1 MEWLKRTCFS
11 NLEKESQKNH
21 LLLFI
26 TICSFCLGII
36 AIGYYGYIF
45 TERAIAFWI
54 CGISVVAFGTLFTFI
69 KSMESAYKYIMTFM
83 LLTMSYIMVQAFN
96 ESPAVFQMG
105 FYFTLAVSLINLS
118 ERLIL
123 ILGGVAVV
131 ITFILCSY
139 WPEQFFAYTASSE
152 AANFASLLAIVTIAM
167 WGVTKIGSNLLLR
180 LSDEKQEVMRKAQE
194 LEETQRFIEETV
206 VKLDSN
212 FNHLRQNMNT
222 SMESMSEIN
231 FAFEE
236 VAVGTQSQSEMMYRS
251 VEVLNDMEGNIEQ
264 IISQVRT
271 ASARV
276 DESLDIS
283 KGSVHTLRNF
293 EANMRSL
300 NDVVS
305 QSGIIFRDLMM
316 QSKQINEIV
325 DVITNISSQTSLLA
339 LNANIEAAR
348 AGEHG
353 KGFAIVASEVLKLAE
368 ESNRSAG
375 RIQGILKEFSNQAS
389 KVEVQVE
396 KSERVQE
403 ECNEML
409 ASVLTNVTDLGKFID
424 AINKVMREVVVHQ
437 ESFQVKTT
445 NIVKDVTHASNVIQ
459 QTSTA
464 TEEVLASVEE
474 EKHRN
479 DISVKTLHTVSEQV
493 KLLED
498 ILEK

>member
-1 MEWLKRTCFS
+1 ME
-11 NLEKESQKNH
+11 
-21 LLLFI
+21 
-26 TICSFCLGII
+26 
-36 AIGYYGYIF
+36 A
-45 TERAIAFWI
+45 
-54 CGISVVAFGTLFTFI
+54 
-69 KSMESAYKYIMTFM
+69 MYKYIMTFM
-83 LLTMSYIMVQAFN
+83 LLIMSFIMVQAFN
-96 ESPAVFQMG
+96 ESPAVFQMV
-105 FYFTLAVSLINLS
+105 YFTLAVSLIYLS
-118 ERLIL
+118 ERLVI
-123 ILGGVAVV
+123 ILGGLAVV

-139 WPEQFFAYTASSE
+139 WPEQF
-152 AANFASLLAIVTIAM
+152 LLIQRHLKSQTSQLVSDCNNRNV
-167 WGVTKIGSNLLLR
+167 GVTKIGSNLLAR

-194 LEETQRFIEETV
+194 LEETQRLIEETV

-236 VAVGTQSQSEMMYRS
+236 VAVGTQSQSEMMHRS

-264 IISQVRT
+264 IISQVRN
-271 ASARV
+271 ASIRF
-276 DESLDIS
+276 DESLEIS

-353 KGFAIVASEVLKLAE
+353 KGFAIVANEVLKLAE

-424 AINKVMREVVVHQ
+424 AINDVMREIVGHQ

-445 NIVKDVTHASNVIQ
+445 SIVKDVTHASHVIQ
-459 QTSTA
+459 QTSAA

-493 KLLED
+493 KLLEG

>member
-1 MEWLKRTCFS
+1 
-11 NLEKESQKNH
+11 
-21 LLLFI
+21 
-26 TICSFCLGII
+26 
-36 AIGYYGYIF
+36 
-45 TERAIAFWI
+45 
-54 CGISVVAFGTLFTFI
+54 
-69 KSMESAYKYIMTFM
+69 
-83 LLTMSYIMVQAFN
+83 
-96 ESPAVFQMG
+96 
-105 FYFTLAVSLINLS
+105 
-118 ERLIL
+118 
-123 ILGGVAVV
+123 
-131 ITFILCSY
+131 
-139 WPEQFFAYTASSE
+139 
-152 AANFASLLAIVTIAM
+152 
-167 WGVTKIGSNLLLR
+167 
-180 LSDEKQEVMRKAQE
+180 MRKAQE
-194 LEETQRFIEETV
+194 LEETQRLIEETV

-271 ASARV
+271 ASAHV
-276 DESLDIS
+276 DESLEIS

-293 EANMRSL
+293 ETNMRSL

-305 QSGIIFRDLMM
+305 QSGIIFRDLMV

-424 AINKVMREVVVHQ
+424 AINEVMRGVVVHQ

-479 DISVKTLHTVSEQV
+479 DTSVKTLQTVSEQV

>member
-1 MEWLKRTCFS
+1 
-11 NLEKESQKNH
+11 
-21 LLLFI
+21 
-26 TICSFCLGII
+26 
-36 AIGYYGYIF
+36 
-45 TERAIAFWI
+45 
-54 CGISVVAFGTLFTFI
+54 
-69 KSMESAYKYIMTFM
+69 MESAYKYIMTFM

-96 ESPAVFQMG
+96 ESPAVFQMV
-105 FYFTLAVSLINLS
+105 YFTLAVSLIYLS

-139 WPEQFFAYTASSE
+139 WPEQF
-152 AANFASLLAIVTIAM
+152 LLIQPRLKLLISQFVSDCNNRYV
-167 WGVTKIGSNLLLR
+167 GVTKIGSNLLLR

-194 LEETQRFIEETV
+194 LEETQRLIEETV

-276 DESLDIS
+276 DESLEIS

-293 EANMRSL
+293 ETNMRSL

-424 AINKVMREVVVHQ
+424 AINEVMREVVVHQ

-479 DISVKTLHTVSEQV
+479 DTSVKTLQTVSEQV

>member
-26 TICSFCLGII
+26 TICSFFLGII

-96 ESPAVFQMG
+96 ESPAVFQMV
-105 FYFTLAVSLINLS
+105 YFTLAVSLIYLS

-167 WGVTKIGSNLLLR
+167 W
-180 LSDEKQEVMRKAQE
+180 DEKQELMRKAQE
-194 LEETQRFIEETV
+194 LEETQRLIEETV

-276 DESLDIS
+276 DESLEIS

-293 EANMRSL
+293 ETNMRSL

-424 AINKVMREVVVHQ
+424 AINEVMREVVVHQ

-479 DISVKTLHTVSEQV
+479 DTSVKTLQTVSEQV

>member
-26 TICSFCLGII
+26 TICSFFLGII

-45 TERAIAFWI
+45 TERAIAFWV
-54 CGISVVAFGTLFTFI
+54 CGISVVVFGTLFTFI
-69 KSMESAYKYIMTFM
+69 ESMEAMYKYIMTFM
-83 LLTMSYIMVQAFN
+83 LLIMSFIMVQAFN
-96 ESPAVFQMG
+96 ESPAVFQMV
-105 FYFTLAVSLINLS
+105 YFTLAVSLIYLS
-118 ERLIL
+118 ERLVI
-123 ILGGVAVV
+123 ILGGVAVI

-139 WPEQFFAYTASSE
+139 WPEQFFAYTAASE
-152 AANFASLLAIVTIAM
+152 AANFASLLAIVT
-167 WGVTKIGSNLLLR
+167 KIGSNLLAR
-180 LSDEKQEVMRKAQE
+180 LSDEKQEVTRKAQE
-194 LEETQRFIEETV
+194 LEETQRLIEETV

-236 VAVGTQSQSEMMYRS
+236 VAVGTQSQSEMMSRS

-264 IISQVRT
+264 IISQVRN
-271 ASARV
+271 ASTRV
-276 DESLDIS
+276 DESLEIS

-353 KGFAIVASEVLKLAE
+353 KGFAIVANEVLKLAE

-396 KSERVQE
+396 KSEKVQE

-424 AINKVMREVVVHQ
+424 AINDVMREIVGHQ
-437 ESFQVKTT
+437 ENLQVKTT

-459 QTSTA
+459 QTSAA

-493 KLLED
+493 KLLEN

>member
-26 TICSFCLGII
+26 TICSFFLGII

-45 TERAIAFWI
+45 TERAIAFWV
-54 CGISVVAFGTLFTFI
+54 CGISVVLFGTLLTFI
-69 KSMESAYKYIMTFM
+69 ESMEAMYKYVMTFM
-83 LLTMSYIMVQAFN
+83 LLMMSFIMVQAFN
-96 ESPAVFQMG
+96 ESPAVFQMV
-105 FYFTLAVSLINLS
+105 YFTLAVSLIYLS
-118 ERLIL
+118 ERLVV

-131 ITFILCSY
+131 LTFILCSY
-139 WPEQFFAYTASSE
+139 WPEQFFAYTAASE

-167 WGVTKIGSNLLLR
+167 WGVTKIGSNLLAR

-194 LEETQRFIEETV
+194 LEETQRLIEETV

-212 FNHLRQNMNT
+212 FNCLRENMNT
-222 SMESMSEIN
+222 SMESMSDIN

-236 VAVGTQSQSEMMYRS
+236 VAVGTQSQSEMMSRS

-264 IISQVRT
+264 IISQVRN
-271 ASARV
+271 ASIRV
-276 DESLDIS
+276 DESLEIS

-353 KGFAIVASEVLKLAE
+353 KGFAIVANEVLKLAE

-409 ASVLTNVTDLGKFID
+409 VSVLTNVTDLGKFID
-424 AINKVMREVVVHQ
+424 EINDVMREIVGHQ
-437 ESFQVKTT
+437 ENFQVKTT

-459 QTSTA
+459 QTSAA

-479 DISVKTLHTVSEQV
+479 DTSVKTLHTVSEQV

>member
-1 MEWLKRTCFS
+1 
-11 NLEKESQKNH
+11 
-21 LLLFI
+21 
-26 TICSFCLGII
+26 
-36 AIGYYGYIF
+36 
-45 TERAIAFWI
+45 
-54 CGISVVAFGTLFTFI
+54 
-69 KSMESAYKYIMTFM
+69 M

-96 ESPAVFQMG
+96 ESPAVFQMV
-105 FYFTLAVSLINLS
+105 YFTLAVSLIYLS

-139 WPEQFFAYTASSE
+139 WPEQF
-152 AANFASLLAIVTIAM
+152 LLIQPRLKLLISQFVSDCNNRYV
-167 WGVTKIGSNLLLR
+167 GVTKIGSNLLLR

-194 LEETQRFIEETV
+194 LEETQRLIEETV

-276 DESLDIS
+276 DESLEIS

-293 EANMRSL
+293 ETNMRSL

-424 AINKVMREVVVHQ
+424 AINEVMREVVVHQ

-479 DISVKTLHTVSEQV
+479 DTSVKTLQTVSEQV

>member
-1 MEWLKRTCFS
+1 MEWLKKTCFS

-26 TICSFCLGII
+26 TICSFFLGII

-45 TERAIAFWI
+45 TARAIAFWV
-54 CGISVVAFGTLFTFI
+54 CGISVVVFGTLLTFI
-69 KSMESAYKYIMTFM
+69 ESMEAMYKYIMTFM
-83 LLTMSYIMVQAFN
+83 LLMMSFIMVQAFN
-96 ESPAVFQMG
+96 ESPAVFQMV
-105 FYFTLAVSLINLS
+105 YFTLAVSLIYLS
-118 ERLIL
+118 ERLVV

-139 WPEQFFAYTASSE
+139 WPEQFFAYTAASE

-167 WGVTKIGSNLLLR
+167 WGVTKIGSNLLAR

-194 LEETQRFIEETV
+194 LEETQRLIEETV

-212 FNHLRQNMNT
+212 FNYLRQNMNT

-264 IISQVRT
+264 I
-271 ASARV
+271 
-276 DESLDIS
+276 S
-283 KGSVHTLRNF
+283 KGSVHTLRSF

-300 NDVVS
+300 NDIVS

-353 KGFAIVASEVLKLAE
+353 KGFAIVANEVLKLAE

-409 ASVLTNVTDLGKFID
+409 VSVLTNVTDLGKFID
-424 AINKVMREVVVHQ
+424 EINDVMREIVGHQ

-459 QTSTA
+459 QTSAA

-479 DISVKTLHTVSEQV
+479 DTSVKTLHTVSEQV

>member
-1 MEWLKRTCFS
+1 
-11 NLEKESQKNH
+11 
-21 LLLFI
+21 
-26 TICSFCLGII
+26 
-36 AIGYYGYIF
+36 
-45 TERAIAFWI
+45 
-54 CGISVVAFGTLFTFI
+54 
-69 KSMESAYKYIMTFM
+69 
-83 LLTMSYIMVQAFN
+83 
-96 ESPAVFQMG
+96 
-105 FYFTLAVSLINLS
+105 
-118 ERLIL
+118 
-123 ILGGVAVV
+123 
-131 ITFILCSY
+131 
-139 WPEQFFAYTASSE
+139 
-152 AANFASLLAIVTIAM
+152 M
-167 WGVTKIGSNLLLR
+167 WGVTKIGSNLLAR

-194 LEETQRFIEETV
+194 LEETQRLIEETV

-212 FNHLRQNMNT
+212 FNCLRENMNT
-222 SMESMSEIN
+222 SMESMSDIN

-236 VAVGTQSQSEMMYRS
+236 VAVGTQSQSEMMSRS

-264 IISQVRT
+264 IISQVRN
-271 ASARV
+271 ASIRI
-276 DESLDIS
+276 DESLEIS

-293 EANMRSL
+293 EANMKSL

-305 QSGIIFRDLMM
+305 QSGVIFRDLMM

-353 KGFAIVASEVLKLAE
+353 KGFAIVANEVLKLAE
-368 ESNRSAG
+368 ESNRSAKNS
-375 RIQGILKEFSNQAS
+375 RILKEFSNQAS

-409 ASVLTNVTDLGKFID
+409 VSVLTNVTDLGKFID
-424 AINKVMREVVVHQ
+424 EINDVMREIVGHQ

-459 QTSTA
+459 QTSAA

-474 EKHRN
+474 ENIEMIH
-479 DISVKTLHTVSEQV
+479 L
-493 KLLED
+493 
-498 ILEK
+498 